1 MRGPKIRFIGLIGAG
16 VGIGVVL
23 GALILG
29 FTFTGTAGLLALIY
43 DLIAFSPD
51 PIGPSVVKLLGGWF
65 IISAFFL
72 LIIKKKYSEQVVS
85 CLILP
90 AGIISNQPPSATNLV
105 SLNPNF
111 ITGFTDA
118 EGSFLVCIVEKNNR
132 IGW

>member
-1 MRGPKIRFIGLIGAG
+1 MGLIGAG

-29 FTFTGTAGLLALIY
+29 FTFPGTAGLLALIY
-43 DLIAFSPD
+43 DFLAFTPD
-51 PIGPSVVKLLGGWF
+51 PIGPSVVKRIGGGLL
-65 IISAFFL
+65 FL
-72 LIIKKKYSEQVVS
+72 NSEQVVS

-105 SLNPNF
+105 TLNPNF